1 VINVADVVESG
12 LVSAEVHTEGSKREK
27 DQVEEQLVMDVS
39 ASAAIPDAENPQA
52 KMASIRETGAGDIA
66 ITPRHSEGIG
76 HNAVC
81 GLLLERLQD
90 VSVCFVCLTNSFVC
104 N

>member
-39 ASAAIPDAENPQA
+39 ASAAIPDAENPQL
-52 KMASIRETGAGDIA
+52 KWPPSVRLGLETL
-66 ITPRHSEGIG
+66 R
-76 HNAVC
+76 
-81 GLLLERLQD
+81 
-90 VSVCFVCLTNSFVC
+90 
-104 N
+104 